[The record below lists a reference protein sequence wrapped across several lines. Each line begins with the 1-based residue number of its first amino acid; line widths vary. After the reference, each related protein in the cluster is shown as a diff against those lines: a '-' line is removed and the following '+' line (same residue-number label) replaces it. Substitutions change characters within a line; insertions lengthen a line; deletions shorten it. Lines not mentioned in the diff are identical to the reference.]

1 MDISATRPEA
11 APHLARGYL
20 ICIIGTAFLST
31 TAIFIRYLTLTYQL
45 PPLVLAFWRAA
56 FVVMALL
63 LVFAVANPA
72 RLKLERRHL
81 GFLALF
87 GLEMSLFNS
96 LWTTSVALNGA
107 AVATVLAYS
116 SAAFTA
122 ILGWWLL
129 HEHLGLIKII
139 AVSLSILGCVF
150 VSGAYDPANW
160 QVNALGILTGLLTGL
175 TYAGYTLLGRSA
187 SQRGLN
193 PWTTLLYSFTFAVP
207 FLLLYN
213 LFPEWLPAGVAST
226 NLFWLDGEWVG
237 WLVLI
242 ALAVGPTIAGFG
254 LYITSLS
261 YLPASVVN
269 IIATLEPVM
278 TGLLAFILLSERF
291 SGPQWVGSA
300 LILGG
305 IMVLRLSEGRLV
317 KVS

>member
-1 MDISATRPEA
+1 MKA
-11 APHLARGYL
+11 APRLGRGYL
-20 ICIIGTAFLST
+20 ICVLGTAFLST
-31 TAIFIRYLTLTYQL
+31 TAIFIRYLTLTYHL

-56 FVVMALL
+56 FVVIALL
-63 LVFAVANPA
+63 LIFATVNPA
-72 RLKLERRHL
+72 RLKLGRQHL
-81 GFLALF
+81 GFMVLF
-87 GLEMSLFNS
+87 GLEISLFNS
-96 LWTTSVALNGA
+96 LWTTSVAMNGA

-129 HEHLGLIKII
+129 HEHLGWIKII

-150 VSGAYDPANW
+150 VSGAYDTANW

-187 SQRGLN
+187 SQRGIN
-193 PWTTLLYSFTFAVP
+193 SWTTLLFSFTFAVP

-213 LFPEWLPAGVAST
+213 QFPERLPAGVASA

-242 ALAVGPTIAGFG
+242 VLAVGPTIAGFG
-254 LYITSLS
+254 LYIVSLS

-278 TGLLAFILLSERF
+278 TGLLAFILLGERF
-291 SGPQWVGSA
+291 SGPQWIGSA

-305 IMVLRLSEGRLV
+305 ILIIRLSEGR
-317 KVS
+317 